1 MVADTVSRI
10 VGGAFLATAGWG
22 LGGYITD
29 IWGPE
34 RFVLWA
40 FGLAVSG
47 GLIGLILTPFILGQ
61 IYSSVAEQTHSIPTS
76 RMLSGIVGVMMG
88 LLVALLFSVLLWRIP
103 GWPGVTFPIVLSLL
117 LAYLG
122 GMIMFSPSRDL
133 FQKFVSGHS
142 THSLNGDTPQSTGN
156 QAGLMLIDTSA
167 IIDGRIASVSQ
178 TGFLQ
183 GTLVIPRF
191 VLNELR
197 HVADSGDSVRRARGR
212 RGLEILNQIRVDGK
226 VHTEVLE
233 IDYPR
238 ARDVDAKLVGL
249 AKDMGASIVTTDFNL
264 NRVAQIDGITVLNVN
279 ELAGSLRPVVIPG
292 ENMQL
297 RIIQEGTEAGQGVG
311 FLEDGTM
318 VVVESGARYLDTE
331 LTVTATRI
339 LQTAAGRIIFAQ
351 PAKD

>member
-1 MVADTVSRI
+1 MVADLVSRI
-10 VGGAFLATAGWG
+10 LGGVFLATAGWG
-22 LGGYITD
+22 LGNYITD

-34 RFVLWA
+34 QYVLWV
-40 FGLAVSG
+40 FGLAIPG
-47 GLIGLILTPFILGQ
+47 GIIGLALTPYILRKL
-61 IYSSVAEQTHSIPTS
+61 YHSVAEQTGSVPTS
-76 RMLSGIVGVMMG
+76 RILSGVVGVTMG
-88 LLVALLFSVLLWRIP
+88 LLVSLLFSILLWRLP
-103 GWPGVTFPIVLSLL
+103 GWPGAILPIGLSLL

-133 FQKFVSGHS
+133 FQKFVPEH
-142 THSLNGDTPQSTGN
+142 TSLSPNGGAHN
-156 QAGLMLIDTSA
+156 QRGRHGGVMLVDTSA

-183 GTLVIPRF
+183 GTLIIPRF

-197 HVADSGDSVRRARGR
+197 HVADSGDSMRRARGR
-212 RGLEILNQIRVDGK
+212 RGLDILNQIRMEGK
-226 VHTEVLE
+226 VRTEVLE

-264 NRVAQIDGITVLNVN
+264 NRVAQIDGIKVLNVN

-292 ENMQL
+292 ENMRLQ
-297 RIIQEGTEAGQGVG
+297 IIQEGKEAGQGVG

-318 VVVESGARYLDTE
+318 VVVESGSRFLNTQIN
-331 LTVTATRI
+331 VTATRI
-339 LQTAAGRIIFAQ
+339 LQTSAGRIIFAQ
-351 PAKD
+351 PARD

>member
-1 MVADTVSRI
+1 MVTDIVARI
-10 VGGAFLATAGWG
+10 LGGVFLGVAGWG

-40 FGLAVSG
+40 FGFAVSG
-47 GLIGLILTPFILGQ
+47 GLIGLILTPFVLGR
-61 IYSSVAEQTHSIPTS
+61 IYSNVAEQTHSVPTS
-76 RMLSGIVGVMMG
+76 RMLSGIVGVIMG

-133 FQKFVSGHS
+133 FQKFVSGHP
-142 THSLNGDTPQSTGN
+142 THSLNGDTPQPTGN

-212 RGLEILNQIRVDGK
+212 RGLEILNQIRMDGK

-238 ARDVDAKLVGL
+238 AMDVDAKLVGL

>member
-1 MVADTVSRI
+1 MVADIVSRI
-10 VGGAFLATAGWG
+10 VGGAFLAIAGWG
-22 LGGYITD
+22 LGEYITD

-34 RFVLWA
+34 RYVLWV
-40 FGLAVSG
+40 FGLAISG
-47 GLIGLILTPFILGQ
+47 VVIGAIATPYILGELYRR
-61 IYSSVAEQTHSIPTS
+61 ITEQTHSIPTS
-76 RMLSGIVGVMMG
+76 RMLSGVIGVIVG
-88 LLVALLFSVLLWRIP
+88 LLVALLFSIPLWRIP
-103 GWPGVTFPIVLSLL
+103 GWPSVTFPIALSLL

-133 FQKFVSGHS
+133 FQKFVPHHS
-142 THSLNGDTPQSTGN
+142 PHSLNGGAAHTRDT
-156 QAGLMLIDTSA
+156 QAGIMLIDTSA

-197 HVADSGDSVRRARGR
+197 HVADSGDSIRRARGR
-212 RGLEILNQIRVDGK
+212 RGLEILNQIRMDGK
-226 VHTEVLE
+226 VRTEVLE

-249 AKDMGASIVTTDFNL
+249 AKDMGAAIVTTDFNL

-292 ENMQL
+292 ENMRL
-297 RIIQEGTEAGQGVG
+297 RIIQEGKEAGQGVG

-318 VVVESGARYLDTE
+318 VVVESGIRYLDTE
-331 LTVTATRI
+331 LNVTATRI

-351 PAKD
+351 PARD

>member
-1 MVADTVSRI
+1 MVADLVSRI

-34 RFVLWA
+34 RYVLWV

-47 GLIGLILTPFILGQ
+47 GAIGLIATPYILSKL
-61 IYSSVAEQTHSIPTS
+61 YRSLAEQTHSIPTS
-76 RMLSGIVGVMMG
+76 RMLSGVVGLIMG
-88 LLVALLFSVLLWRIP
+88 LLVALLFSILLWRIP

-122 GMIMFSPSRDL
+122 GMIMFAPSRDL
-133 FQKFVSGHS
+133 FQKFVPEHS
-142 THSLNGDTPQSTGN
+142 AHSLNGDAPHIQDN
-156 QAGLMLIDTSA
+156 QAAIMLIDTSA
-167 IIDGRIASVSQ
+167 IIDGRIASVSE

-212 RGLEILNQIRVDGK
+212 RGLEILNQIRMDGK
-226 VHTEVLE
+226 VRTEVLE

-292 ENMQL
+292 ENMRL
-297 RIIQEGTEAGQGVG
+297 RIIQEGKEAGQGVG

-318 VVVESGARYLDTE
+318 VVVESGSRHLDTE
-331 LTVTATRI
+331 LNVTATRI

-351 PAKD
+351 PSRN

>member
-1 MVADTVSRI
+1 MVADLVFRV

-29 IWGPE
+29 TWAPE

-40 FGLAVSG
+40 FGLAISG
-47 GLIGLILTPFILGQ
+47 GLVGLISTPFVLGRLYGS
-61 IYSSVAEQTHSIPTS
+61 ISERTSAIPTS
-76 RMLSGIVGVMMG
+76 RMLSGIVGITMG
-88 LLVALLFSVLLWRIP
+88 LLVALLFSILLWRIP
-103 GWPGVTFPIVLSLL
+103 GWPGTTFPIALSLL

-133 FQKFVSGHS
+133 FQKFVQEHASHS
-142 THSLNGDTPQSTGN
+142 RNGGGPDYPNS
-156 QAGLMLIDTSA
+156 QAGIMLIDTSA

-212 RGLEILNQIRVDGK
+212 RGLEILNQIRMDGK
-226 VHTEVLE
+226 VQTEVLE

-264 NRVAQIDGITVLNVN
+264 NRVAQIDGISVLNVN

-292 ENMQL
+292 ENLHL
-297 RIIQEGTEAGQGVG
+297 RIIQEGKEAGQGVG

-318 VVVESGARYLDTE
+318 VVVESGIRYIDSE
-331 LTVTATRI
+331 ISVTATRI

-351 PAKD
+351 PARD

>member
-1 MVADTVSRI
+1 MVADLVSRI
-10 VGGAFLATAGWG
+10 LGGAFLATAGWG
-22 LGGYITD
+22 LGNYITD

-34 RFVLWA
+34 RYVFWV
-40 FGLAVSG
+40 FGLAVFG
-47 GLIGLILTPFILGQ
+47 GVIGLALTPYILG
-61 IYSSVAEQTHSIPTS
+61 ILYRGVAEQTGSISTS
-76 RMLSGIVGVMMG
+76 RILSGVVGVTMG
-88 LLVALLFSVLLWRIP
+88 LLVSLLFSVLLWRLP
-103 GWPGVTFPIVLSLL
+103 GWLGIILPIGLSLL

-122 GMIMFSPSRDL
+122 GMIMLSPSRDL
-133 FQKFVSGHS
+133 FQKFMPEHS
-142 THSLNGDTPQSTGN
+142 SRSLNGDVPRLSDGQSGI
-156 QAGLMLIDTSA
+156 MLIDTSA

-183 GTLVIPRF
+183 GTLVVPRF

-212 RGLEILNQIRVDGK
+212 RGLEILNQIRMEGK
-226 VHTEVLE
+226 VRTEVLE

-264 NRVAQIDGITVLNVN
+264 NRVAQIDGIKVLNVN

-292 ENMQL
+292 ENMRL
-297 RIIQEGTEAGQGVG
+297 KIIQEGKEAGQGVG

-318 VVVESGARYLDTE
+318 VVVESGIQYLDTN
-331 LTVTATRI
+331 LNVTATRI

-351 PAKD
+351 PVRN

>member
-1 MVADTVSRI
+1 MVADIVSRI
-10 VGGAFLATAGWG
+10 VGGAFLAIAGWG

-34 RFVLWA
+34 RYVLWA

-47 GLIGLILTPFILGQ
+47 GLIGLASTPFVLGKLYGT
-61 IYSSVAEQTHSIPTS
+61 ISEQAHPIPTS
-76 RMLSGIVGVMMG
+76 RILSGVVGVIMG
-88 LLVALLFSVLLWRIP
+88 LLVALLFSIPLWRIP
-103 GWPGVTFPIVLSLL
+103 GWPSVTFPIALSLL

-133 FQKFVSGHS
+133 FQRFMPEPSRRP
-142 THSLNGDTPQSTGN
+142 LNGNPRPRD
-156 QAGLMLIDTSA
+156 AGIMLIDTSA

-197 HVADSGDSVRRARGR
+197 HVADSGDSIRRARGR

-226 VHTEVLE
+226 VRTEVLE

-292 ENMQL
+292 ENMRL
-297 RIIQEGTEAGQGVG
+297 RIIQEGKEAGQGVG

-318 VVVESGARYLDTE
+318 VVVESGIRYLDTE
-331 LTVTATRI
+331 LNVTATRI
-339 LQTAAGRIIFAQ
+339 LQTAAGRMIFAQ
-351 PAKD
+351 PTRD

>member
-1 MVADTVSRI
+1 MVADIVSRI

-22 LGGYITD
+22 LGEYITD

-34 RFVLWA
+34 RYVLWV
-40 FGLAVSG
+40 FGLAISG
-47 GLIGLILTPFILGQ
+47 GIIGLLATPYALGRLYRS
-61 IYSSVAEQTHSIPTS
+61 IAEQTRSIPTS
-76 RMLSGIVGVMMG
+76 RMLSSVVGLIMG
-88 LLVALLFSVLLWRIP
+88 LLVALLFSILLWRIP
-103 GWPGVTFPIVLSLL
+103 GWPGITFPIVLGLM

-122 GMIMFSPSRDL
+122 AMLMFSPSRDL
-133 FQKFVSGHS
+133 FQKFVPEPSS
-142 THSLNGDTPQSTGN
+142 HSLNGAPHIQDN
-156 QAGLMLIDTSA
+156 RAGIMLIDTSA

-197 HVADSGDSVRRARGR
+197 HVADSGDSIRRARGR
-212 RGLEILNQIRVDGK
+212 RGLEMLNQIRMDGK
-226 VHTEVLE
+226 VRTEVLE

-292 ENMQL
+292 ENMRL
-297 RIIQEGTEAGQGVG
+297 RIIQEGKEAGQGVG

-318 VVVESGARYLDTE
+318 VVVESGVRYLDTE
-331 LTVTATRI
+331 LNVTATRI

-351 PAKD
+351 PARD

>member
-1 MVADTVSRI
+1 MVADIVSRI

-47 GLIGLILTPFILGQ
+47 GLIGLILTPFVLGR
-61 IYSSVAEQTHSIPTS
+61 IYSSVVEKTHSVPTS
-76 RMLSGIVGVMMG
+76 RMLSGIVGVTMG

-133 FQKFVSGHS
+133 FQKFVSGHLP
-142 THSLNGDTPQSTGN
+142 HSLNGDTPHPTGN
-156 QAGLMLIDTSA
+156 QAGIMLIDTSA

-212 RGLEILNQIRVDGK
+212 RGLEILNQIRMDGK

-292 ENMQL
+292 ESMRL

-318 VVVESGARYLDTE
+318 VVVESGARYLDTD

>member
-1 MVADTVSRI
+1 MVADIVSRI
-10 VGGAFLATAGWG
+10 VGGAFLAIAGWG

-34 RFVLWA
+34 RYVLWV

-47 GLIGLILTPFILGQ
+47 ALIGLVSTPFVLGKLYGT
-61 IYSSVAEQTHSIPTS
+61 ISEQTHPIPTS
-76 RMLSGIVGVMMG
+76 RMLSGVVGVIMG
-88 LLVALLFSVLLWRIP
+88 LLVALLFSIPLWRVP
-103 GWPGVTFPIVLSLL
+103 GWPSVTIPIALSLL

-133 FQKFVSGHS
+133 FQKFVPESS
-142 THSLNGDTPQSTGN
+142 PHSLNGDAP
-156 QAGLMLIDTSA
+156 GLRDSRPAIMLIDTSA

-197 HVADSGDSVRRARGR
+197 HVADSGDSIRRARGR
-212 RGLEILNQIRVDGK
+212 RGLEILNQIRMDGK
-226 VHTEVLE
+226 VRTEVLE
-233 IDYPR
+233 VDYPR

-292 ENMQL
+292 ENMRL
-297 RIIQEGTEAGQGVG
+297 RIIQEGKEAGQGVG

-318 VVVESGARYLDTE
+318 VVVESGIRYLDTD
-331 LTVTATRI
+331 LNVTATRI

-351 PAKD
+351 PARD

>member
-1 MVADTVSRI
+1 MVADLVSRI
-10 VGGAFLATAGWG
+10 VGGAFLAIAGWG

-34 RFVLWA
+34 RYVLWV
-40 FGLAVSG
+40 FGLAVLG
-47 GLIGLILTPFILGQ
+47 ALVGLVSTPFVLSKLYRAIAEH
-61 IYSSVAEQTHSIPTS
+61 IHSVPTS
-76 RMLSGIVGVMMG
+76 RMLSGLVGVLMG
-88 LLVALLFSVLLWRIP
+88 LLIASLSSIPLWRIP
-103 GWPGVTFPIVLSLL
+103 GWPGVTFPIALNLL

-133 FQKFVSGHS
+133 FQKFVPHHS
-142 THSLNGDTPQSTGN
+142 PHSLNGGPSQGLGS
-156 QAGLMLIDTSA
+156 QAGIMLIDTSA

-183 GTLVIPRF
+183 GTLVVPRF

-197 HVADSGDSVRRARGR
+197 HVADSGDSIRRARGR
-212 RGLEILNQIRVDGK
+212 RGLEMLNQIRMDGK
-226 VHTEVLE
+226 VRTEVLE

-249 AKDMGASIVTTDFNL
+249 AKDMGAAIVTTDFNL

-292 ENMQL
+292 ENMRL
-297 RIIQEGTEAGQGVG
+297 RIIQEGKEAGQGVG

-318 VVVESGARYLDTE
+318 VVVEAGVRYLNTD
-331 LTVTATRI
+331 LNVTATRV
-339 LQTAAGRIIFAQ
+339 LQTSAGRIIFAQ
-351 PAKD
+351 PARD

>member
-1 MVADTVSRI
+1 MVADIVSRI
-10 VGGAFLATAGWG
+10 LGGAFLATAGWG

-34 RFVLWA
+34 HFLLWA
-40 FGLAVSG
+40 FGLAIPG
-47 GLIGLILTPFILGQ
+47 FLIGLISTPFVLSRT
-61 IYSSVAEQTHSIPTS
+61 YSSIVEQTHSIPTS
-76 RMLSGIVGVMMG
+76 RMLSGIVGVTMG
-88 LLVALLFSVLLWRIP
+88 LLVALLFSILLWRIP
-103 GWPGVTFPIVLSLL
+103 GWPGVTLPIVLSLL

-133 FQKFVSGHS
+133 FQKFISGHPP
-142 THSLNGDTPQSTGN
+142 HSLNGDAPHRRDSQV
-156 QAGLMLIDTSA
+156 GLMLIDTSA

-212 RGLEILNQIRVDGK
+212 RGLEILNQIRMDGK

-292 ENMQL
+292 ENMRL
-297 RIIQEGTEAGQGVG
+297 RIIQEGKEAGQGVG

-318 VVVESGARYLDTE
+318 VVVESGIRYLDTD

-339 LQTAAGRIIFAQ
+339 LQTSAGRIIFAQ
-351 PAKD
+351 PAKE

>member
-1 MVADTVSRI
+1 MVADIVSRV
-10 VGGAFLATAGWG
+10 VGGALLAIAGWS
-22 LGGYITD
+22 LGEYITD

-34 RFVLWA
+34 RYVLWV
-40 FGLAVSG
+40 FGLGVSG
-47 GLIGLILTPFILGQ
+47 AIVGVLATPYVLGGLHRSI
-61 IYSSVAEQTHSIPTS
+61 SEQTRSIPTS
-76 RMLSGIVGVMMG
+76 RMLSGVVGLIMG

-103 GWPGVTFPIVLSLL
+103 GWLGVILPIVLSLL

-122 GMIMFSPSRDL
+122 WMIMFSPSRDL
-133 FQKFVSGHS
+133 FHRFVSES
-142 THSLNGDTPQSTGN
+142 SSYSQNGASHVWDNRPGV
-156 QAGLMLIDTSA
+156 MLIDTSA

-197 HVADSGDSVRRARGR
+197 HVADSGDSIRRARGR
-212 RGLEILNQIRVDGK
+212 RGLEILNEIRMDSK

-249 AKDMGASIVTTDFNL
+249 AKDMGAAIVTTDFNL

-292 ENMQL
+292 ENIRL
-297 RIIQEGTEAGQGVG
+297 RIIQEGKEAGQGVG

-318 VVVESGARYLDTE
+318 VVVESGIRYLDTE
-331 LTVTATRI
+331 LSVTATRI

-351 PAKD
+351 PSQN

>member
-1 MVADTVSRI
+1 MVADIVSRI
-10 VGGAFLATAGWG
+10 VGGAFLAIAGWG

-34 RFVLWA
+34 RYVLWV

-47 GLIGLILTPFILGQ
+47 AIIGLVSTPFVLGKLYRT
-61 IYSSVAEQTHSIPTS
+61 ISEQTHPIPTS
-76 RMLSGIVGVMMG
+76 RMLSGVVGVIMG
-88 LLVALLFSVLLWRIP
+88 LLVALLFSIPLWRIP
-103 GWPGVTFPIVLSLL
+103 GWPSVTFPIALSLL

-133 FQKFVSGHS
+133 FQKFVPESS
-142 THSLNGDTPQSTGN
+142 SHSLNADPRARGDSPGI
-156 QAGLMLIDTSA
+156 MLIDTSA
-167 IIDGRIASVSQ
+167 IIDGRIASVSE

-197 HVADSGDSVRRARGR
+197 HVADSGDSIRRARGR
-212 RGLEILNQIRVDGK
+212 RGLEILNQIRMDGK
-226 VHTEVLE
+226 VRTEVME

-264 NRVAQIDGITVLNVN
+264 NRVAQIDGIRVLNVN

-292 ENMQL
+292 ENMRL
-297 RIIQEGTEAGQGVG
+297 RIIQEGKEAGQGVG

-318 VVVESGARYLDTE
+318 VVVESGIRYLNTD
-331 LTVTATRI
+331 LNVTATRV
-339 LQTAAGRIIFAQ
+339 LQTAAGRMIFAQ
-351 PAKD
+351 PARE